1 MRLFLVVISILISS
15 LCWSQ
20 NNGSINE
27 TIISSETQIMIEGNT
42 TILINEIFK
51 AYNKNRYPIFPS
63 GVLSSKGYEILN
75 NLWKTS
81 PFYIEQANRK
91 ITIDILSGRVIVNGL
106 YYKDAMFNKKLLY
119 LEFNNEGNIENI
131 RIKSLND
138 IPIIKI
144 IDSKTF
150 QKIAPHHSASYIF
163 RNIYDLRSTQNSIN
177 NKRLRN
183 KRFTLNVHLGG
194 STLIETKGVGFYS
207 GVSIEYKTS
216 NTIGLY
222 SGATLNIAKLEISD
236 DIGVKNRTKSF
247 INIPVGVNFHIKDY
261 LELKTFLSGSFGDLT
276 DIGGGVLGSFEF
288 IKNISIEIGTQ
299 IFSTGT
305 YYIHGGLCI
314 NIIKIKK

>member
-42 TILINEIFK
+42 TIFINEIFK

-81 PFYIEQANRK
+81 PFYIEQATRK

-183 KRFTLNVHLGG
+183 KRFTLNVHLG
-194 STLIETKGVGFYS
+194 
-207 GVSIEYKTS
+207 
-216 NTIGLY
+216 
-222 SGATLNIAKLEISD
+222 AQ
-236 DIGVKNRTKSF
+236 
-247 INIPVGVNFHIKDY
+247 H
-261 LELKTFLSGSFGDLT
+261 
-276 DIGGGVLGSFEF
+276 
-288 IKNISIEIGTQ
+288 
-299 IFSTGT
+299 
-305 YYIHGGLCI
+305 
-314 NIIKIKK
+314 